1 MIIFTIRSPI
11 VVFVTWWVNKDV
23 IDDRLGRLNR
33 TTGTEEAEPE
43 RNKSPNPI
51 TSVRLRPRIN
61 CEEPEFSAKPED
73 KCANSLNNYRLRA
86 TSTVTEDS
94 DVSEKSESKPN
105 PLSGVRL
112 RSTGINVT
120 NSSKPQGSSNGE
132 VEPKN
137 ESRNSMTSKL
147 RAPPP
152 LAPKPR
158 PWSIVG
164 SDKKNGTISTNLLF
178 RHWWWPVQFF

>member
-1 MIIFTIRSPI
+1 M
-11 VVFVTWWVNKDV
+11 
-23 IDDRLGRLNR
+23 NR
-33 TTGTEEAEPE
+33 CAGPEEAETE
-43 RNKSPNPI
+43 RTKSPNPI
-51 TSVRLRPRIN
+51 TSVRLRPRGVN
-61 CEEPEFSAKPED
+61 PEDAEVSVKPEE
-73 KCANSLNNYRLRA
+73 KSANSLNNYRLRA
-86 TSTVTEDS
+86 TGSTVTEDS

-120 NSSKPQGSSNGE
+120 NSSKSPGSSNGD
-132 VEPKN
+132 VESKN
-137 ESRNSMTSKL
+137 ESRNSLTSKL

-164 SDKKNGTISTNLLF
+164 SDKKTGND
-178 RHWWWPVQFF
+178 PY

>member
-1 MIIFTIRSPI
+1 MA
-11 VVFVTWWVNKDV
+11 
-23 IDDRLGRLNR
+23 GA
-33 TTGTEEAEPE
+33 EEPEVE

-51 TSVRLRPRIN
+51 TSVRLRPRVN
-61 CEEPEFSAKPED
+61 SEESDVSTKAED
-73 KCANSLNNYRLRA
+73 KALNSLNNYRLRA
-86 TSTVTEDS
+86 ASTVTEDS
-94 DVSEKSESKPN
+94 DLSEKSESKPN

-120 NSSKPQGSSNGE
+120 SSSKAATASSNGD

-137 ESRNSMTSKL
+137 ESRNSLTSKL

-164 SDKKNGTISTNLLF
+164 SDKKNGMNTMPMNT
-178 RHWWWPVQFF
+178 